1 MQFKALLVFVPLAT
15 ALSAIAAPAADH
27 HGDGEDHSTLT
38 VTDFIPT
45 NIGLAPGSAGTG
57 AANVTSNVVSASA
70 SPSAVATDDLAKR
83 QLGVLTSI
91 LGEATSVFG
100 SIVVNATSV
109 LDAATETGLA
119 KRQDESGIL
128 GGNIPTGILSSVIG
142 EATSAVGGVVAN
154 ATSVLGGS
162 TATGI
167 AKRAADLDNARM
179 TWYDIQT
186 GNQYVPYRA

>member
-70 SPSAVATDDLAKR
+70 SPSAVGTDDLAKR

-91 LGEATSVFG
+91 LGE
-100 SIVVNATSV
+100 ATSV

-154 ATSVLGGS
+154 TTSVLGDS